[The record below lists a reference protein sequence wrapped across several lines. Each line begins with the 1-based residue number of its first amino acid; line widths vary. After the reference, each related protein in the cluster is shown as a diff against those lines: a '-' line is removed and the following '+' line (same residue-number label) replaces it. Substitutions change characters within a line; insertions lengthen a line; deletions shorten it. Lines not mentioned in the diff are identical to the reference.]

1 MRHCR
6 RKDRELENS
15 DENYPKRNNNNKIK
29 AKKKWTVHQMSKEQ
43 CQSAQCLPRLPEG
56 N

>member
-29 AKKKWTVHQMSKEQ
+29 AKKKWTVHQMSQ
-43 CQSAQCLPRLPEG
+43 RTMSVGPVFAQTA
-56 N
+56 